1 MVMSRL
7 AVATLLALL
16 LPAVT
21 AQGAPKPEK
30 VYWQVNATVAA
41 RFAQQLGFIPVA
53 GIRPRGW
60 FTVKVGKRTYKAQ
73 WSNTVE
79 NAPTAA
85 VAAGTFAFD
94 PDAGLFLDRPL
105 TAAEQKRADVLADV
119 ARDADVLVLN
129 RANPA
134 CGGLTY
140 AQAKSLAAGEITDWS
155 QVGSDAGPVTLHL
168 TGEGFPNGLFGVE
181 KLPPGAVLS
190 SSGGLGATTRDRSSA
205 SVVPFSSVRDLPA
218 EAACIV
224 PLDGIAPSEDTV
236 RSLAYPGAFPV
247 RFVMSKKR
255 SRRALDRLMVK
266 RYVAFLRSERARSA
280 FAATGAV
287 LP

>member
-1 MVMSRL
+1 MSRL
-7 AVATLLALL
+7 AVAMLLALL
-16 LPAVT
+16 LPAAT
-21 AQGAPKPEK
+21 AEGARKPEK
-30 VYWQVNATVAA
+30 VYWQVNATAAA
-41 RFAQQLGFIPVA
+41 RFAEQLGFIPVA

-60 FTVKVGKRTYKAQ
+60 FKVKVGKRIYKAQ
-73 WSNTVE
+73 WSNTVA

-85 VAAGTFAFD
+85 VAASTFKYD

-129 RANPA
+129 PANPA

-140 AQAKSLAAGEITDWS
+140 AQAKSLAAGEIIDWS
-155 QVGSDAGPVTLHL
+155 QVGSDAGRVTLRL
-168 TGEGFPNGLFGVE
+168 TGEGFPYGLFGVE

-190 SSGGLGATTRDRSSA
+190 SNGGLGATMYDRSSA

-247 RFVMSKKR
+247 HFVMSKKR

-266 RYVAFLRSERARSA
+266 RYVTFLRSERARRA

>member
-1 MVMSRL
+1 MSRL
-7 AVATLLALL
+7 AVATLVALL
-16 LPAVT
+16 LPVAT
-21 AQGAPKPEK
+21 AQGARKPEK
-30 VYWQVNATVAA
+30 VYWQVNATVAP

-60 FTVKVGKRTYKAQ
+60 FKVKVGKRVYQAQ
-73 WSNTVE
+73 WSNTVT

-85 VAAGTFAFD
+85 IAAGTFAFD
-94 PDAGLFLDRPL
+94 PEAGLFIDRPL

-140 AQAKSLAAGEITDWS
+140 EQAKSLAAGGITDWS
-155 QVGSDAGPVTLHL
+155 QVGSDAGRVSLHL

-190 SSGGLGATTRDRSSA
+190 SNGGLGATMQDPSSA

-224 PLDGIAPSEDTV
+224 PLDGVAPSEDTV
-236 RSLAYPGAFPV
+236 RSLTYPGAFPV
-247 RFVMSKKR
+247 YYAMSKKR